1 MKQVPIHLLNQ
12 SELTSGGEIKG
23 KGVENIAAM
32 KQLIQ
37 YQTVPYNYSYMIN
50 IDVDIPILSISKGKT
65 LFNDIFDISIIS
77 KSSTSDSIHF
87 THEDFI
93 EMRNYFSFV
102 KYNLSYSI
110 ENVKEF
116 IENDFVNERKVN
128 HITPETFDHW
138 LTVARLMSLSFGE
151 KNLSKD
157 TWMRTKAME
166 TERLKRFKN

>member
-1 MKQVPIHLLNQ
+1 
-12 SELTSGGEIKG
+12 
-23 KGVENIAAM
+23 M

-50 IDVDIPILSISKGKT
+50 IDVDIPTLSISKGKS

-77 KSSTSDSIHF
+77 KPSTSDSINF
-87 THEDFI
+87 TNDDFI

-116 IENDFVNERKVN
+116 IENDFVNERKEN
-128 HITPETFDHW
+128 FISPETFDHW

-157 TWMRTKAME
+157 IWIRTKAME
-166 TERLKRFKN
+166 KERLKRLKN